1 MTHQIFGPF
10 SKMIKD
16 DINCIIIVVV
26 SHYDNALYYIISHMR
41 PYNVRR
47 VVSKKL
53 LKNLNV
59 KYKTETFTKNDLI
72 LIEGSYLNTKML
84 EKLFFILIFSKIDI
98 LICSIN
104 YTNDSII
111 LLGKIVKS
119 TSDSYHSLVCKIT
132 AFSAMKIIYI
142 LMIEIVLNLC
152 ITLLEKCN
160 YRLGYFIFQIT
171 ATHTFCKTSKID
183 EFLQD
188 FLYLSQNSNI
198 FYQNKILQTE
208 IQT

>member
-1 MTHQIFGPF
+1 M
-10 SKMIKD
+10 
-16 DINCIIIVVV
+16 
-26 SHYDNALYYIISHMR
+26 
-41 PYNVRR
+41 
-47 VVSKKL
+47 

-59 KYKTETFTKNDLI
+59 KHKIKTFTKNDL
-72 LIEGSYLNTKML
+72 LVMEVSYWNTRML
-84 EKLFFILIFSKIDI
+84 EQLFLILLAFTIDT
-98 LICSIN
+98 LIYNIN
-104 YTNDSII
+104 NTNDIV
-111 LLGKIVKS
+111 LLFGKIIKS
-119 TSDSYHSLVCKIT
+119 TFSSYQSLVCMIT
-132 AFSAMKIIYI
+132 AFSTMKITCI
-142 LMIEIVLNLC
+142 LIIEIVLNFC
-152 ITLLEKCN
+152 ITVLEKYE